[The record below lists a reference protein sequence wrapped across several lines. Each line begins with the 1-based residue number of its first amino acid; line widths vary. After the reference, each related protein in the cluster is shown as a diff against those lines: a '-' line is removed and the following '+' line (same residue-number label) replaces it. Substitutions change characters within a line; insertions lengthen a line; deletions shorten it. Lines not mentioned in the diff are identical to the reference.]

1 MQNFKAQVE
10 GGCMNDRHE
19 LPADPVPLMLWFDK
33 YASYRLPLQTGGGD
47 DTLIDRCHIHP
58 ALRHQSMDRL
68 W

>member
-1 MQNFKAQVE
+1 
-10 GGCMNDRHE
+10 MNDRHE
-19 LPADPVPLMLWFDK
+19 LPADPAPLMLWFDK

-58 ALRHQSMDRL
+58 ALRHQSMNRL